1 MENASKAFLIAGAI
15 LIVIVLVSVGML
27 IVNSTNDV
35 TEQTANTATKE
46 AIDVFNSQFVQ
57 YEGEQK
63 GSTIRTLYQSVHASN
78 ASEVYGEHKVL
89 INDKE
94 PSEFEIRL
102 IKNSEIYTVKL
113 HYGQEGYVDNI
124 TIQALENRPM

>member
-35 TEQTANTATKE
+35 TERTANTATKE

-57 YEGEQK
+57 YEGEQN

-78 ASEVYGEHKVL
+78 ASSVYGEHQVL
-89 INDKE
+89 INNED
-94 PSEFEIRL
+94 PSKFEIRYVR
-102 IKNSEIYTVKL
+102 NSDKYKVDL
-113 HYGQEGYVDNI
+113 YYDNDGYVNNI
-124 TIQALENRPM
+124 TIDLERLLS